1 MVKLG
6 VCVYDVDVGA
16 QSHSDADDDGT
27 VVGTSVGA
35 GFGVPDAAG
44 TTFRQWVSFLPS
56 SLYDNSRVNDKKDIR
71 LVAYFLR
78 EAG

>member
-44 TTFRQWVSFLPS
+44 TTFRQ
-56 SLYDNSRVNDKKDIR
+56 
-71 LVAYFLR
+71 
-78 EAG
+78 